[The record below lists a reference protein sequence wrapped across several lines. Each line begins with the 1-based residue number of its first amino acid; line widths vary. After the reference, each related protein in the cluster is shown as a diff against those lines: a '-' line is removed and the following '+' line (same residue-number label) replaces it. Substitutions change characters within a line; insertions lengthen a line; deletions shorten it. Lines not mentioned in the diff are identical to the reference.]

1 MMDTLSEC
9 TFFDAERMKINLFYE
24 SQLMDRLLVEPPLYD
39 DVAPLGLCECVWLV
53 WGCIDE

>member
-24 SQLMDRLLVEPPLYD
+24 SQLMDRLLVETLYER
-39 DVAPLGLCECVWLV
+39 APLIPCNFFCLAWVV
-53 WGCIDE
+53 Y

>member
-24 SQLMDRLLVEPPLYD
+24 SQLMDRLLVEPLYD
-39 DVAPLGLCECVWLV
+39 DVALCKCFWLV
-53 WGCIDE
+53 WGCID